1 MAQFIEVIEWF
12 DETGETI
19 VQRIPPEGS
28 GEIKMG
34 AQCIVRENQVAV
46 FFRDGKALDGL
57 GPGRHTIS
65 TMNLPFLTKLLALPF
80 GFNSPFKAEVYFVN
94 MKLFTDLKW
103 GTAEPILYR
112 DKEFGPIRL
121 RAFGSYTM
129 RVNNPLV
136 FVNTLVGTQGLFATD
151 SVKNYLRDAIV
162 ARLLDLLGE
171 NLNSILDLASMYDEL
186 SGAAKVRILDQFTK
200 YGMELVDFFIQAIT
214 PPEEVQKALDQR
226 TTMGVVGGATSQ
238 QMTQYMKYKA
248 MNALEA
254 AAENPGGGA
263 GTAMA
268 GMGMGAGLGVG
279 MIIPQMVQQQGAAPA
294 QGAPAA
300 GAQGIAC
307 TKCNTLNQPN
317 AKFCSNCGNPMPQGG
332 KCPGCSADTPAGSKF
347 CPNCGAKLEAAAKCP
362 NCNAEIAAGAKFC
375 PSCGNK
381 IG

>member
-34 AQCIVRENQVAV
+34 AQCVVRENQVAV

-57 GPGRHTIS
+57 GPGRHTLS
-65 TMNLPFLTKLLALPF
+65 TMNLPLLTKLLALPF
-80 GFNSPFKAEVYFVN
+80 GFKSPFKAEVYFVN

-136 FVNTLVGTQGLFATD
+136 FVNTIVGTQGLFATD
-151 SVKNYLRDAIV
+151 GVKNYLRDAIV
-162 ARLLDLLGE
+162 ARLVDLLGE
-171 NLNSILDLASMYDEL
+171 TLNSLLDLASIYDEL
-186 SGAAKVRILDQFTK
+186 SAAAKVRILDQFTK

-226 TTMGVVGGATSQ
+226 TTMGVVGGATGQ

-248 MNALEA
+248 VNALES
-254 AAENPGGGA
+254 AAENPGGAA
-263 GTAMA
+263 GPALA

-279 MIIPQMVQQQGAAPA
+279 MIIPQMMQQQGAA
-294 QGAPAA
+294 GAPAA
-300 GAQGIAC
+300 GVAQGIAC
-307 TKCNTLNQPN
+307 PKCNSANPPGT
-317 AKFCSNCGNPMPQGG
+317 KFCANCGNPMPQAA
-332 KCPGCSADTPAGSKF
+332 KCLSCNSDIPPGSKF
-347 CPNCGAKLEAAAKCP
+347 CPSCGAKLGAGAACP
-362 NCNAEIAAGAKFC
+362 NCKAELAAGAKFC
-375 PSCGNK
+375 PNCGNK

>member
-34 AQCIVRENQVAV
+34 AQCVVRENQVAV

-57 GPGRHTIS
+57 GPGRHTLS
-65 TMNLPFLTKLLALPF
+65 TMNLPLLTKLLALPF
-80 GFNSPFKAEVYFVN
+80 GFKSPFKAEVYFVN

-136 FVNTLVGTQGLFATD
+136 FVNTIVGTQGLFATD
-151 SVKNYLRDAIV
+151 GVKNYLRDAIV
-162 ARLLDLLGE
+162 ARLVDLLGE
-171 NLNSILDLASMYDEL
+171 TLNSLLDLASIYDEL
-186 SGAAKVRILDQFTK
+186 SAAAKVRILDQFTK

-226 TTMGVVGGATSQ
+226 TTMGVVGGATGQ

-248 MNALEA
+248 VNALES
-254 AAENPGGGA
+254 AAENPGGAA
-263 GTAMA
+263 GPALA

-279 MIIPQMVQQQGAAPA
+279 MIVPQMMQQQGAA
-294 QGAPAA
+294 GAPAA
-300 GAQGIAC
+300 GAAQAIAC
-307 TKCNTLNQPN
+307 PKCNTANPTGT
-317 AKFCSNCGNPMPQGG
+317 KFCANCGNPMPQAA
-332 KCPGCSADTPAGSKF
+332 KCPSCNSDIPPGSKF
-347 CPNCGAKLEAAAKCP
+347 CPNCGAKLGGGAKCP
-362 NCNAEIAAGAKFC
+362 KCDADVSPGAKFC